1 MIVASLFSACCYC
14 LRGVGSFGTL
24 SLHVVNECFVLA
36 LTNSFSVILISVECR
51 IRFSYESHAVVG
63 EGDGKWAKIIHT
75 HAKES
80 ARIVVIQCPQR
91 ISTKIR
97 VQYVPEFGAAM
108 IKR

>member
-1 MIVASLFSACCYC
+1 MFC
-14 LRGVGSFGTL
+14 VGFDQKY
-24 SLHVVNECFVLA
+24 
-36 LTNSFSVILISVECR
+36 TNSFSVILISVECR
-51 IRFSYESHAVVG
+51 FRFSYESYAVVC

-97 VQYVPEFGAAM
+97 VQYVPEFGTVM
-108 IKR
+108 IKRWMKMTMAIC